1 MTNQQEIISPN
12 RLTAILY
19 DSVVTRIVTVLDD
32 LFDASNVLDVLA
44 LVCHY

>member
-1 MTNQQEIISPN
+1 MTNQREIISPD
-12 RLTAILY
+12 RFTAILN
-19 DSVVTRIVTVLDD
+19 DSAVTRIVTVLDD